1 MDVSRHPLRHVIYK
15 KRGHRLMTIG
25 LILSNLNRL
34 KIFFTERF
42 LRKFAVNCILKIPP
56 YFAYVATMTRET
68 LMSAKEVIDDKLQ
81 GSVGTYSRCGGVAII
96 TKLRRVYCWVC
107 EWNFFLNRQSYKQE
121 RGCLMHFSPLPDALL
136 KDDPVLCL
144 VSGSPAIAER
154 PRDATLL
161 VSWKLKLYIVRDS
174 I

>member
-1 MDVSRHPLRHVIYK
+1 
-15 KRGHRLMTIG
+15 MTIG

-96 TKLRRVYCWVC
+96 TKLRRVYC
-107 EWNFFLNRQSYKQE
+107 
-121 RGCLMHFSPLPDALL
+121 
-136 KDDPVLCL
+136 
-144 VSGSPAIAER
+144 
-154 PRDATLL
+154 
-161 VSWKLKLYIVRDS
+161 
-174 I
+174 